1 VQCRSDDDGE
11 SFSPTRVVGELP
23 EPFNGCQG
31 SAVGGVNAVNGTVYL
46 SHPNPQVN
54 EGIAPEILS
63 LLGGNVNLVRNC
75 MRVWG

>member
-1 VQCRSDDDGE
+1 
-11 SFSPTRVVGELP
+11 
-23 EPFNGCQG
+23 
-31 SAVGGVNAVNGTVYL
+31 VNAVNGTVYL